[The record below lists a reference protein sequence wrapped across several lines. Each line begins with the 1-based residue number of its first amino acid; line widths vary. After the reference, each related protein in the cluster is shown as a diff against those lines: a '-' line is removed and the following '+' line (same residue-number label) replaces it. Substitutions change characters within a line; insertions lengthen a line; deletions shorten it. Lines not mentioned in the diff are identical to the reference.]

1 MIDDDDND
9 DDTDSNLQFG
19 NATRLQKP
27 FSIVENVW
35 KFLACEYSRIY
46 SRIYSLGIL

>member
-27 FSIVENVW
+27 FSIVENV
-35 KFLACEYSRIY
+35 
-46 SRIYSLGIL
+46 